1 MAGALPS
8 QLLVVANAGGG
19 VQINTEGLS
28 TQFEL
33 AAAVD
38 AANQTGAGAGVIKL
52 LICGDINLT
61 QTLAPI
67 DLAPGVTLDFE
78 GSGLTVDGAAAKLAI
93 DGGSVTMENWTFDG
107 PLSLARGA
115 DFSGYGVIGGAVA
128 NDGRIEARGG
138 SLTLAG
144 NVTGGGDMVIGRGA
158 TLVLGAGDAQTIDFT
173 PGGGRLML
181 DDAAQVT
188 GLIRDFSTGDVIDLA
203 GVKATRLSRDGALV
217 SVYDGARRVATLDIA
232 RASGREVFSLASD
245 GAGGAQIT
253 AAPWIQPGPPPTG
266 PITLPA
272 GAPIPSAGLRLL
284 QLAAGQLVGAA
295 SAGGSWHP
303 AEELVSRPPILAHA

>member
-1 MAGALPS
+1 
-8 QLLVVANAGGG
+8 
-19 VQINTEGLS
+19 
-28 TQFEL
+28 
-33 AAAVD
+33 
-38 AANQTGAGAGVIKL
+38 
-52 LICGDINLT
+52 
-61 QTLAPI
+61 
-67 DLAPGVTLDFE
+67 
-78 GSGLTVDGAAAKLAI
+78 
-93 DGGSVTMENWTFDG
+93 
-107 PLSLARGA
+107 
-115 DFSGYGVIGGAVA
+115 
-128 NDGRIEARGG
+128 
-138 SLTLAG
+138 
-144 NVTGGGDMVIGRGA
+144 MVIGRGA

-266 PITLPA
+266 PITLQA